1 MQKIHFRIKRRGSFR
16 WKEGRKEKEA
26 PLGWKAALYVYKK
39 AFIIKAKN
47 KFDVSFVREAAAT
60 LAAAATSA
68 AVAFA
73 AASSEKMMDEGYPNR
88 VMVPSVGRFLLLLF
102 QLSSFGTPRER
113 ERAQGNEAS
122 AIIQEQARRSIQ
134 GYTTY
139 YTSTKYAKKLNT
151 NE

>member
-1 MQKIHFRIKRRGSFR
+1 MHIYILGEKERRTIKKYNLPRKDINKMQKIHFRIKRRGSFR

-26 PLGWKAALYVYKK
+26 PLGWQAALYVYKK

-68 AVAFA
+68 AVALAA

-102 QLSSFGTPRER
+102 
-113 ERAQGNEAS
+113 
-122 AIIQEQARRSIQ
+122 
-134 GYTTY
+134 
-139 YTSTKYAKKLNT
+139 
-151 NE
+151 